1 MIILKLVFDTNSPVS
16 EEFTATGDFP
26 VKDSRLALL
35 YLLVLAIGCADSRTN
50 VSNSPSAGQD
60 QVEVAKAESPAEETA
75 GDSDAVADDELI
87 PLDQLPKTDKE
98 WQARL
103 TPLQFEVTQQK
114 GTERSFRN
122 TYWDNHDDGLYRCVC
137 CGAPLFDSTA
147 KYESGTGWP
156 SFWQPVSKSAVKE
169 EPDNTLFTTRTEV
182 LCKRCG
188 AHLGHVFDDG
198 PIDKTGLRYCMNS
211 ASLKFRP
218 RKTDAADD
226 GDSVEEG
233 GESAASVTGT
243 TPEKSGESSETE

>member
-35 YLLVLAIGCADSRTN
+35 GLLVLAIGCADSRTN

-60 QVEVAKAESPAEETA
+60 QVEVAKAESSADETA
-75 GDSDAVADDELI
+75 GDSDEVADDELI

-98 WQARL
+98 WLARL

-137 CGAPLFDSTA
+137 CGAPLFDSST

-156 SFWQPVSKSAVKE
+156 SFWEPVSKSAVKE

-211 ASLKFRP
+211 ASLNFRP
-218 RKTDAADD
+218 RKTDAAHDD
-226 GDSVEEG
+226 
-233 GESAASVTGT
+233 
-243 TPEKSGESSETE
+243 SETETGTAEPEATSAVGTAKDSVDAE